1 MFPDEAMDPEALSK
15 RLVIFYN
22 QLVMACDMNFRTILN
37 KKLMHIRCKKT
48 TYKPT

>member
-1 MFPDEAMDPEALSK
+1 MFD
-15 RLVIFYN
+15 N
-22 QLVMACDMNFRTILN
+22 QFVTVCDMNFRTILN